1 MALDGAFLRQ
11 IKKELEEAVDAR
23 MDKIHQVS
31 KEELI
36 FVLRLRGGSRKLYLS
51 AGADSPR
58 IHFTSTSFEN
68 PKAPPMF
75 CMLLRKHLSGAK
87 IVEIRQVGLD
97 RVLQIV
103 LETRNEMGDLV
114 RLTGSME
121 IMGRHSNFI
130 LVGEDGTVIDSIKR
144 IDDTMSSV
152 RPVLPGMRYTLPPAQ
167 DKLILIDS
175 TPEEIEQRV
184 RQGKDQ
190 PLSKAI
196 LAAVQGVS
204 PIVCREIANYA
215 CLGDDKLPSQMSGDN
230 WDRLRFF
237 VAKVIAAARDYTGVP
252 TSVIDAKKK
261 PVDYSFIDIHQYGG
275 SMFTKTYESY
285 SQLLDDF
292 YTQRD
297 NLQRMRHRSADLLKV
312 LANNADRV
320 ARKLQLQRKELEDCG
335 QRETLR
341 MYGDLLNANLYAFQK
356 GDRVARVQNFY
367 DEMKEIDIPLDVR
380 KTPAQNAQ
388 KYYAEYRKADTA
400 EKKLRELIA
409 QGEDEAVYLDSVFD
423 ALARAQS
430 NDELAAIRQE
440 LEGQGYVRVRRSEGK
455 GWKKPKEQKLRPKRY
470 RSDDGFLILVGR
482 NNIQNDQLTL
492 KDSRGR
498 DVWFHTKNIPGS
510 HTVVVS
516 EGQEVPDSTL
526 HQAAILAAT
535 NSKAAESSQVPVD
548 YTLIKNVKKPRGA
561 KPGMVIY
568 VDYQTAYVT
577 PDLELEKRLSEE
589 Q

>member
-23 MDKIHQVS
+23 VDKIHQVS

-103 LETRNEMGDLV
+103 FETRNEMGDLV

-130 LVGEDGTVIDSIKR
+130 LVGKDGTVIDSIKR

-237 VAKVIAAARDYTGVP
+237 VAKVIAAAGTTPACPPASSTPR
-252 TSVIDAKKK
+252 
-261 PVDYSFIDIHQYGG
+261 
-275 SMFTKTYESY
+275 
-285 SQLLDDF
+285 
-292 YTQRD
+292 
-297 NLQRMRHRSADLLKV
+297 RS
-312 LANNADRV
+312 RW
-320 ARKLQLQRKELEDCG
+320 
-335 QRETLR
+335 
-341 MYGDLLNANLYAFQK
+341 
-356 GDRVARVQNFY
+356 
-367 DEMKEIDIPLDVR
+367 IIPLSTSTSTAAPCSPR
-380 KTPAQNAQ
+380 PTKATASCWTTFTPSGTICSGCA
-388 KYYAEYRKADTA
+388 TA
-400 EKKLRELIA
+400 APIC
-409 QGEDEAVYLDSVFD
+409 
-423 ALARAQS
+423 
-430 NDELAAIRQE
+430 
-440 LEGQGYVRVRRSEGK
+440 
-455 GWKKPKEQKLRPKRY
+455 
-470 RSDDGFLILVGR
+470 
-482 NNIQNDQLTL
+482 
-492 KDSRGR
+492 
-498 DVWFHTKNIPGS
+498 
-510 HTVVVS
+510 
-516 EGQEVPDSTL
+516 
-526 HQAAILAAT
+526 
-535 NSKAAESSQVPVD
+535 
-548 YTLIKNVKKPRGA
+548 
-561 KPGMVIY
+561 
-568 VDYQTAYVT
+568 
-577 PDLELEKRLSEE
+577 
-589 Q
+589 